1 MEKHINVYSYI
12 NKKDSLM
19 WCAYSTCHD
28 IQLYRSNYAIF
39 HRDLRGKA
47 GTGKSCGAVRIIKL
61 GVANIAVITIL
72 YVLGVKEAIVI
83 NLLRIVLTSLLFGN
97 VNSFLFSISGAAL
110 SLTIMI
116 IMKKLDFFS
125 CIGVS
130 VCGGVMHNIGQ
141 IIAAVFIMGSEAIVF
156 YLPVLIVSGV
166 FTGVVIGVVSG
177 IVAKHVRKVVS

>member
-1 MEKHINVYSYI
+1 MYTRISTKKIALCGVLTALAMIFSYI
-12 NKKDSLM
+12 ESV
-19 WCAYSTCHD
+19 
-28 IQLYRSNYAIF
+28 IPVPIPVP
-39 HRDLRGKA
+39 G
-47 GTGKSCGAVRIIKL
+47 IKL

-110 SLTIMI
+110 SLAIMI

-166 FTGVVIGVVSG
+166 FTGVVIRVVSG

>member
-1 MEKHINVYSYI
+1 MNNRISTKKIALYGVLTALAMIFSYI
-12 NKKDSLM
+12 ESV
-19 WCAYSTCHD
+19 
-28 IQLYRSNYAIF
+28 IPIPIPVP
-39 HRDLRGKA
+39 G
-47 GTGKSCGAVRIIKL
+47 IKL

-83 NLLRIVLTSLLFGN
+83 NLLRIALTALLFGN
-97 VNSFLFSISGAAL
+97 VNSFLFSISGAVL

-116 IMKKLDFFS
+116 IMKRLDFFS

-130 VCGGVMHNIGQ
+130 VCGGVMHNVGQ
-141 IIAAVFIMGSEAIVF
+141 IIAAVFIMGSEAIVL

-177 IVAKHVRKVVS
+177 IVAKHVKKVVS

>member
-1 MEKHINVYSYI
+1 MYTRISTKKIALCGVLTALAMIFSYI
-12 NKKDSLM
+12 ESV
-19 WCAYSTCHD
+19 
-28 IQLYRSNYAIF
+28 IPVPIPVP
-39 HRDLRGKA
+39 G
-47 GTGKSCGAVRIIKL
+47 IKL

-110 SLTIMI
+110 SLAIMI

-130 VCGGVMHNIGQ
+130 VCGVFMHNIGQ

-177 IVAKHVRKVVS
+177 IVAKHVRKVVN

>member
-1 MEKHINVYSYI
+1 MYTRIPTKKIALCGVLTALAMIFSYI
-12 NKKDSLM
+12 ESV
-19 WCAYSTCHD
+19 
-28 IQLYRSNYAIF
+28 IPVPIPVP
-39 HRDLRGKA
+39 G
-47 GTGKSCGAVRIIKL
+47 IKL
-61 GVANIAVITIL
+61 GIANIAVITIL

>member
-1 MEKHINVYSYI
+1 MYTRISTKKIALCGVLTALAMIFSYI
-12 NKKDSLM
+12 ESV
-19 WCAYSTCHD
+19 
-28 IQLYRSNYAIF
+28 IPVPIPVP
-39 HRDLRGKA
+39 G
-47 GTGKSCGAVRIIKL
+47 IKL

-110 SLTIMI
+110 SLEIMI

>member
-1 MEKHINVYSYI
+1 MNNRISTKKIALCGVLTALAMIFSYI
-12 NKKDSLM
+12 ESV
-19 WCAYSTCHD
+19 
-28 IQLYRSNYAIF
+28 IPIPIPVP
-39 HRDLRGKA
+39 G
-47 GTGKSCGAVRIIKL
+47 IKL

-83 NLLRIVLTSLLFGN
+83 NLLRIALTALLFGN
-97 VNSFLFSISGAAL
+97 VNSFLFSISCELL

-130 VCGGVMHNIGQ
+130 VCGGVMHNVGQ
-141 IIAAVFIMGSEAIVF
+141 IIAAVFIMGSEAIVL

-177 IVAKHVRKVVS
+177 IVAKHVKKVVS

>member
-1 MEKHINVYSYI
+1 MYTRISTKKIALCGVLTALAMIFSYI
-12 NKKDSLM
+12 ESVIPVPILVP
-19 WCAYSTCHD
+19 
-28 IQLYRSNYAIF
+28 
-39 HRDLRGKA
+39 G
-47 GTGKSCGAVRIIKL
+47 IKL

-177 IVAKHVRKVVS
+177 IVAKRVRKVVS

>member
-1 MEKHINVYSYI
+1 MYTRISTKKIALCGVLTALAMIFSYI
-12 NKKDSLM
+12 ESVVPGP
-19 WCAYSTCHD
+19 
-28 IQLYRSNYAIF
+28 IPVP
-39 HRDLRGKA
+39 G
-47 GTGKSCGAVRIIKL
+47 IKL

-72 YVLGVKEAIVI
+72 YVRGVKEAIVI

>member
-1 MEKHINVYSYI
+1 MYTRIPTKKIALCGVLTALAMIFSYI
-12 NKKDSLM
+12 ESV
-19 WCAYSTCHD
+19 
-28 IQLYRSNYAIF
+28 IPVPIPVP
-39 HRDLRGKA
+39 G
-47 GTGKSCGAVRIIKL
+47 IKL

>member
-1 MEKHINVYSYI
+1 MYTRISTKKIALCGVLTALAMIFSYI
-12 NKKDSLM
+12 ESV
-19 WCAYSTCHD
+19 
-28 IQLYRSNYAIF
+28 IPVPIPVP
-39 HRDLRGKA
+39 G
-47 GTGKSCGAVRIIKL
+47 IKL
-61 GVANIAVITIL
+61 GVANIAVLTIL
-72 YVLGVKEAIVI
+72 SVLGVKEAIVI

>member
-1 MEKHINVYSYI
+1 MNNRISTKKIALCGVLTALAMIFSYI
-12 NKKDSLM
+12 ESV
-19 WCAYSTCHD
+19 
-28 IQLYRSNYAIF
+28 IPIPIPVP
-39 HRDLRGKA
+39 G
-47 GTGKSCGAVRIIKL
+47 IKL

-116 IMKKLDFFS
+116 IMKKLNFFS

-166 FTGVVIGVVSG
+166 FTGIVIGVVSG

>member
-1 MEKHINVYSYI
+1 MYTRISTKKIALCGVLTALAMIFSYI
-12 NKKDSLM
+12 ESV
-19 WCAYSTCHD
+19 
-28 IQLYRSNYAIF
+28 IPVPIPVP
-39 HRDLRGKA
+39 G
-47 GTGKSCGAVRIIKL
+47 IKL

-72 YVLGVKEAIVI
+72 YVLGVKEAIGI

>member
-1 MEKHINVYSYI
+1 MYTRIPTKKIALCGVLTALAMIFSYI
-12 NKKDSLM
+12 ESV
-19 WCAYSTCHD
+19 
-28 IQLYRSNYAIF
+28 IPVPIPVP
-39 HRDLRGKA
+39 G
-47 GTGKSCGAVRIIKL
+47 IKL

-177 IVAKHVRKVVS
+177 IVAKRVRKVVC

>member
-1 MEKHINVYSYI
+1 MYTRISTKKIVLCGVLTALAMIFSYI
-12 NKKDSLM
+12 ESV
-19 WCAYSTCHD
+19 
-28 IQLYRSNYAIF
+28 IPVPIPVP
-39 HRDLRGKA
+39 G
-47 GTGKSCGAVRIIKL
+47 IKL

>member
-1 MEKHINVYSYI
+1 MYTRISTKKIALCGVLTALAMIFSYI
-12 NKKDSLM
+12 ESV
-19 WCAYSTCHD
+19 
-28 IQLYRSNYAIF
+28 IPVPIPVP
-39 HRDLRGKA
+39 G
-47 GTGKSCGAVRIIKL
+47 IKL

-125 CIGVS
+125 CI
-130 VCGGVMHNIGQ
+130 
-141 IIAAVFIMGSEAIVF
+141 FIMGSEAIVF

-177 IVAKHVRKVVS
+177 IVAKRVRKVVS

>member
-1 MEKHINVYSYI
+1 MYTRISTKKIALCGVLIALAMIFSYI
-12 NKKDSLM
+12 ESV
-19 WCAYSTCHD
+19 
-28 IQLYRSNYAIF
+28 IPVPIPVP
-39 HRDLRGKA
+39 G
-47 GTGKSCGAVRIIKL
+47 IKL

>member
-1 MEKHINVYSYI
+1 MYTRISTKKIALCGVLTALAMIFSYI
-12 NKKDSLM
+12 ESV
-19 WCAYSTCHD
+19 
-28 IQLYRSNYAIF
+28 IPVPIPVP
-39 HRDLRGKA
+39 G
-47 GTGKSCGAVRIIKL
+47 IKL
-61 GVANIAVITIL
+61 GIANIAVITIL
-72 YVLGVKEAIVI
+72 YVLGVKEALVI

-97 VNSFLFSISGAAL
+97 VNSFLFSISGASL

>member
-1 MEKHINVYSYI
+1 MYTRISTKKIALCGVLTALAMIFSYI
-12 NKKDSLM
+12 ESV
-19 WCAYSTCHD
+19 
-28 IQLYRSNYAIF
+28 IPVPIPVP
-39 HRDLRGKA
+39 G
-47 GTGKSCGAVRIIKL
+47 IKL

-156 YLPVLIVSGV
+156 ML
-166 FTGVVIGVVSG
+166 
-177 IVAKHVRKVVS
+177 HV

>member
-1 MEKHINVYSYI
+1 MNNRISTKKIALCGVLTALAMIFSYI
-12 NKKDSLM
+12 ESV
-19 WCAYSTCHD
+19 
-28 IQLYRSNYAIF
+28 IPIPIPVP
-39 HRDLRGKA
+39 G
-47 GTGKSCGAVRIIKL
+47 IKL

-83 NLLRIVLTSLLFGN
+83 NLLRIALTALLFGN
-97 VNSFLFSISGAAL
+97 VNSFLFSISGAVL

-130 VCGGVMHNIGQ
+130 VCGGVMHNVGQ
-141 IIAAVFIMGSEAIVF
+141 IRAAVFIMGSEAIVL

-177 IVAKHVRKVVS
+177 IVAKHVKKVVS

>member
-1 MEKHINVYSYI
+1 MYTRISTKKIALCGVLTALAMIFSYI
-12 NKKDSLM
+12 ESV
-19 WCAYSTCHD
+19 
-28 IQLYRSNYAIF
+28 IPVPIPVP
-39 HRDLRGKA
+39 G
-47 GTGKSCGAVRIIKL
+47 IKL

-110 SLTIMI
+110 SLMIMI

-156 YLPVLIVSGV
+156 YLPVLIVFGV

>member
-1 MEKHINVYSYI
+1 MYTRISTKKIALCGVLTALAMIFSYI
-12 NKKDSLM
+12 ESV
-19 WCAYSTCHD
+19 
-28 IQLYRSNYAIF
+28 IPVPIPVP
-39 HRDLRGKA
+39 G
-47 GTGKSCGAVRIIKL
+47 IKL

-116 IMKKLDFFS
+116 IMKKLAFFS

-177 IVAKHVRKVVS
+177 IVVKHVRKVVS

>member
-1 MEKHINVYSYI
+1 MNNRISTKKIALCGVLTALAMIFSYI
-12 NKKDSLM
+12 ESV
-19 WCAYSTCHD
+19 
-28 IQLYRSNYAIF
+28 IPIPIPVP
-39 HRDLRGKA
+39 G
-47 GTGKSCGAVRIIKL
+47 IKL

-83 NLLRIVLTSLLFGN
+83 NLLRIALTALLFGN
-97 VNSFLFSISGAAL
+97 VNSFLFSISGAVL

-125 CIGVS
+125 CIGV
-130 VCGGVMHNIGQ
+130 CGGVMHNVGQ
-141 IIAAVFIMGSEAIVF
+141 IIAAVFIMGSEAIVL

-177 IVAKHVRKVVS
+177 IVAKHVKKVVS

>member
-28 IQLYRSNYAIF
+28 IQLYRK
-39 HRDLRGKA
+39 RDTCSY
-47 GTGKSCGAVRIIKL
+47 TGIKL
-61 GVANIAVITIL
+61 GIANIAVITIL

>member
-1 MEKHINVYSYI
+1 MYTRISTKKIALCGVLTALAMIFSYI
-12 NKKDSLM
+12 ESV
-19 WCAYSTCHD
+19 
-28 IQLYRSNYAIF
+28 IPVPIPVP
-39 HRDLRGKA
+39 G
-47 GTGKSCGAVRIIKL
+47 IKL

-141 IIAAVFIMGSEAIVF
+141 IIAAVFIMVSEAIVF

-177 IVAKHVRKVVS
+177 IVAKRVRKVVS

>member
-1 MEKHINVYSYI
+1 MYTRISTKKIALCGVLTALAMIFSYI
-12 NKKDSLM
+12 ESV
-19 WCAYSTCHD
+19 
-28 IQLYRSNYAIF
+28 IPVPIPVP
-39 HRDLRGKA
+39 G
-47 GTGKSCGAVRIIKL
+47 IKL

-110 SLTIMI
+110 SLAIMI

-156 YLPVLIVSGV
+156 YLPVLIVSV
-166 FTGVVIGVVSG
+166 YLQEL
-177 IVAKHVRKVVS
+177 

>member
-1 MEKHINVYSYI
+1 MYTRISTKKIALCGVLTALAMIFSYI
-12 NKKDSLM
+12 ESV
-19 WCAYSTCHD
+19 
-28 IQLYRSNYAIF
+28 IPVPIPVP
-39 HRDLRGKA
+39 G
-47 GTGKSCGAVRIIKL
+47 IKL

-130 VCGGVMHNIGQ
+130 VCGGVMHN
-141 IIAAVFIMGSEAIVF
+141 S
-156 YLPVLIVSGV
+156 
-166 FTGVVIGVVSG
+166 SG
-177 IVAKHVRKVVS
+177 IYYGK

>member
-1 MEKHINVYSYI
+1 MYTRISTKKIALCGVLTALAMIFSYI
-12 NKKDSLM
+12 ESV
-19 WCAYSTCHD
+19 
-28 IQLYRSNYAIF
+28 IPVPIPVP
-39 HRDLRGKA
+39 G
-47 GTGKSCGAVRIIKL
+47 IKL

-110 SLTIMI
+110 SLAIMI

-130 VCGGVMHNIGQ
+130 VCGGVMHNINKR
-141 IIAAVFIMGSEAIVF
+141 FN
-156 YLPVLIVSGV
+156 
-166 FTGVVIGVVSG
+166 
-177 IVAKHVRKVVS
+177 KVRKYSAC

>member
-1 MEKHINVYSYI
+1 MYTRISTKKIALCGVLTALAMIFSYI
-12 NKKDSLM
+12 ESV
-19 WCAYSTCHD
+19 
-28 IQLYRSNYAIF
+28 IPVPIPVP
-39 HRDLRGKA
+39 G
-47 GTGKSCGAVRIIKL
+47 IKL

-110 SLTIMI
+110 SLAIMI

-141 IIAAVFIMGSEAIVF
+141 IIAAVFIMESEAIVF

>member
-1 MEKHINVYSYI
+1 MNNRISTKKIALCGVLTALAMIFSYI
-12 NKKDSLM
+12 ESV
-19 WCAYSTCHD
+19 
-28 IQLYRSNYAIF
+28 IPIPIPVP
-39 HRDLRGKA
+39 G
-47 GTGKSCGAVRIIKL
+47 IKL

-83 NLLRIVLTSLLFGN
+83 NLLRIALTALLFGN
-97 VNSFLFSISGAAL
+97 VNSFLFSISGAVL

-130 VCGGVMHNIGQ
+130 VCGGVMHNVGQ

-177 IVAKHVRKVVS
+177 IVAKHVKKVVS

>member
-1 MEKHINVYSYI
+1 MYTRISTKKIALCGVLTALAMIFSYI
-12 NKKDSLM
+12 ESV
-19 WCAYSTCHD
+19 
-28 IQLYRSNYAIF
+28 IPVPIPVP
-39 HRDLRGKA
+39 G
-47 GTGKSCGAVRIIKL
+47 IKL

-72 YVLGVKEAIVI
+72 YVLGVKEAI

-177 IVAKHVRKVVS
+177 IVAKRVRKVVS